1 MNDSMFNESMD
12 MRFREFRL
20 DISLACDEAKS
31 SGRIDSEDAKALAE
45 QVNKSLEEADLAFIL
60 QWISYMRDQGEYLN
74 THSLNVGLLNGLL
87 GRWLKLPAEDIEKLV
102 FTGLFHDV
110 GKARIADKILDKPDK
125 LTKEEFDEMKK
136 HPLYS
141 YEILKAS
148 GITDDNILKGVKG
161 HHEKVN
167 GNGYPEGLT
176 LEDIT
181 LFGRITSISDIY
193 DAMAASKSY
202 KAASTPFEVLHE
214 FSRNKFSELD
224 IRLVDIFLNRMAS
237 EMAGREVV
245 LSDGRKCSIVFA
257 DVSKFAYPVV
267 KCGEEIINTSKELR
281 CETLCPKTD

>member
-1 MNDSMFNESMD
+1 MNDSIFSDSMD

-20 DISLACDEAKS
+20 DFSLVCDEVKS
-31 SGRIDSEDAKALAE
+31 SGKIDIKDAKTLAGE
-45 QVNKSLEEADLAFIL
+45 VNKALEEADLAFIL
-60 QWISYMRDQGEYLN
+60 QWISYMRDKEEYLN
-74 THSLNVGLLNGLL
+74 THSLNVGILNGLL
-87 GRWLKLPAEDIEKLV
+87 GRWLKLSEEDVEKLV

-110 GKARIADKILDKPDK
+110 GKAKIADAILDKPDK
-125 LTKEEFDEMKK
+125 LTREEFEEMKK

-141 YEILKAS
+141 YEILKNS
-148 GITDDNILKGVKG
+148 GITDDNILGGVKG

-176 LEDIT
+176 LEEIT
-181 LFGRITSISDIY
+181 LFGRISSISDIY

-202 KAASTPFEVLHE
+202 KAASTPFEVLEE

-224 IRLVDIFLNRMAS
+224 IRLVDVFLHRMAS

-245 LSDGRKCSIVFA
+245 LSDGRTGRIVFA

-267 KCGEEIINTSKELR
+267 KCGEDIINTSRELR
-281 CETLCPKTD
+281 CETLCPAAG